1 MISNILINPLK
12 AWWQLHSSHIT
23 KSLITAI
30 LVIGCSLLITTPAL
44 ANIDDDKYDGN
55 VFVLYAG
62 NGSLVP
68 ARISLADSLKTK
80 KPSYIVFYIDD
91 SSDCKKYSGVMSQM
105 QAYYG
110 KAASFIPVTPDS
122 LEIGRKY
129 LSTEEGYYYKGVVPQ
144 TVIIDGEG
152 KVRLDESGQVPFEKI
167 DDTFRE
173 VFNLL
178 PRTESVALKRRSFNE
193 YNSELTK

>member
-1 MISNILINPLK
+1 MSKILINSLK
-12 AWWQLHSSHIT
+12 TWWQLHSSHVA

-30 LVIGCSLLITTPAL
+30 LVIGCSLLLTTPAL

-68 ARISLADSLKTK
+68 ARISLVDSLKTK
-80 KPSYIVFYIDD
+80 KPSFIVFYIDD
-91 SSDCKKYSGVMSQM
+91 SRDCKQYSGVMSQM

-122 LEIGRKY
+122 LETGRKY
-129 LSTEEGYYYKGVVPQ
+129 LPTEEGYYYKGVVPQ

-152 KVRLDESGQVPFEKI
+152 KVRLDEIGQVSFEKI
-167 DDTFRE
+167 DDTFRQ

-178 PRTESVALKRRSFNE
+178 PRTESVTLKRRSFNE

>member
-1 MISNILINPLK
+1 MMLK
-12 AWWQLHSSHIT
+12 VLVNSLKYLYRSIHTSLT
-23 KSLITAI
+23 KLLVTAI
-30 LVIGCSLLITTPAL
+30 LVVAYSCLLISPAL

-80 KPSYIVFYIDD
+80 KPSLIVFYIDD
-91 SSDCKKYSGVMSQM
+91 SSDCKKYSGVISQL

-110 KAASFIPVTPDS
+110 KAASFVPVTVDS
-122 LEIGRKY
+122 LDIDRKY
-129 LSTEEGYYYKGVVPQ
+129 ANTEEGYYYK
-144 TVIIDGEG
+144 G
-152 KVRLDESGQVPFEKI
+152 KVRLDESGQLSFEKI
-167 DDTFRE
+167 DDSFRE

-178 PRTESVALKRRSFNE
+178 PRSESVVLKKRIFNE
-193 YNSELTK
+193 YNSELTQ

>member
-1 MISNILINPLK
+1 MSKVLVDSLK
-12 AWWQLHSSHIT
+12 FCGELRVHIARF
-23 KSLITAI
+23 LVFAI
-30 LVIGCSLLITTPAL
+30 LVVGCSLVLTTPAW

-68 ARISLADSLKTK
+68 PRISLADSLKAK
-80 KPSYIVFYIDD
+80 KPSYLVFYIDD
-91 SSDCKKYSGVMSQM
+91 SRDCKAYSGVMSQM

-122 LEIGRKY
+122 LDLDRKY
-129 LSTEEGYYYKGVVPQ
+129 LNTEEGYYYKGVVPQ

-178 PRTESVALKRRSFNE
+178 PRTESVTLRRRSFNE

>member
-1 MISNILINPLK
+1 MLINPLK
-12 AWWQLHSSHIT
+12 AWWQLHHSHVT

-30 LVIGCSLLITTPAL
+30 LVIACSLLLNAPAL

-91 SSDCKKYSGVMSQM
+91 SRDCKQYSGVMSQM
-105 QAYYG
+105 QASYG

-122 LEIGRKY
+122 LETGRKY
-129 LSTEEGYYYKGVVPQ
+129 LPTEEGYYYKGVVPQ

-152 KVRLDESGQVPFEKI
+152 KVRLDEIGQVSYEKI
-167 DDTFRE
+167 DSTFRE

-178 PRTESVALKRRSFNE
+178 PRTESVALRRRSFNE

>member
-1 MISNILINPLK
+1 MMSKILINPLK
-12 AWWQLHSSHIT
+12 AWWQLHYSHIT

-30 LVIGCSLLITTPAL
+30 LVIGCSLLLTTPAW

-91 SSDCKKYSGVMSQM
+91 SSDCKAYSGVMSQM
-105 QAYYG
+105 QASYG

-122 LEIGRKY
+122 LELDRKY
-129 LSTEEGYYYKGVVPQ
+129 LNTEEGYYYKGVVPQ

-152 KVRLDESGQVPFEKI
+152 KVRLDEIGQVSYEKI

-178 PRTESVALKRRSFNE
+178 PRTESVALRRRSFNE

>member
-1 MISNILINPLK
+1 MLINPLK
-12 AWWQLHSSHIT
+12 AWWQLHHSHVA
-23 KSLITAI
+23 KSLITTI
-30 LVIGCSLLITTPAL
+30 LVIICSLLLTNPAL

-91 SSDCKKYSGVMSQM
+91 SRDCKQYSGVMSQM

-122 LEIGRKY
+122 LELGRKY
-129 LSTEEGYYYKGVVPQ
+129 LPTEEGYYYKGVVPQ

-152 KVRLDESGQVPFEKI
+152 KVRLDEIGQVSFEKI

>member
-12 AWWQLHSSHIT
+12 AWWQLHCSQIA
-23 KSLITAI
+23 KSLIVAI
-30 LVIGCSLLITTPAL
+30 LVIGCSLLLTTPAW

-91 SSDCKKYSGVMSQM
+91 SKDCKQYSGVMSQM

-122 LEIGRKY
+122 LELGRKY
-129 LSTEEGYYYKGVVPQ
+129 LNTEEGYYYKGVVPQ

>member
-1 MISNILINPLK
+1 MMSKVLINSLK
-12 AWWQLHSSHIT
+12 AWWRLHYSHIT
-23 KSLITAI
+23 KSLIAAI
-30 LVIGCSLLITTPAL
+30 LVICYSLMLTTPAW

-68 ARISLADSLKTK
+68 PRISLADSLKAK
-80 KPSYIVFYIDD
+80 KPSYLVFYIDD
-91 SSDCKKYSGVMSQM
+91 SRDCKAYSGVMSQM

-122 LEIGRKY
+122 LDIGRKY
-129 LSTEEGYYYKGVVPQ
+129 LNTEEGYYYKGVVPQ

-152 KVRLDESGQVPFEKI
+152 KVRLDESGAVPFEKI

-178 PRTESVALKRRSFNE
+178 PRTESVTLKRRSFNE
-193 YNSELTK
+193 YNSELAK

>member
-1 MISNILINPLK
+1 MMLKILISPLK
-12 AWWQLHSSHIT
+12 AWWKLHYSNVT

-30 LVIGCSLLITTPAL
+30 LAIVCSLLLTTPAW

-91 SSDCKKYSGVMSQM
+91 SRDCKQYSGVMSQM

-122 LEIGRKY
+122 LELDRKY
-129 LSTEEGYYYKGVVPQ
+129 NNTEEGYYYKGVVPQ

-152 KVRLDESGQVPFEKI
+152 KVRLDEIGQVSFEKI

-178 PRTESVALKRRSFNE
+178 PRKESVALKRRSFNE

>member
-1 MISNILINPLK
+1 MMAKVLINLLK
-12 AWWQLHSSHIT
+12 SWDKFRSRVVRL
-23 KSLITAI
+23 LITAM
-30 LVIGCSLLITTPAL
+30 LVVGCSLLLTTSAL
-44 ANIDDDKYDGN
+44 ANVDDDKYDGN

-68 ARISLADSLKTK
+68 PRISLADSLKTK

-91 SSDCKKYSGVMSQM
+91 SRDCKAYSGVMSQM

-122 LEIGRKY
+122 LDLDRKY
-129 LSTEEGYYYKGVVPQ
+129 LNTEEGYYYKGVVPQ

-178 PRTESVALKRRSFNE
+178 PRTESVTLRRRSFNE

>member
-1 MISNILINPLK
+1 MMLK
-12 AWWQLHSSHIT
+12 VLVNSLKYLYRSIHTSLT
-23 KSLITAI
+23 KLLVTAI
-30 LVIGCSLLITTPAL
+30 LVVAYSCLLISPAL

-80 KPSYIVFYIDD
+80 KPSLIVFYIDD
-91 SSDCKKYSGVMSQM
+91 SSDCKKYSGVISQL

-110 KAASFIPVTPDS
+110 KAASFVPVTVDS
-122 LEIGRKY
+122 LDIDRKY
-129 LSTEEGYYYKGVVPQ
+129 ANTEEGYYYKGVVPQ
-144 TVIIDGEG
+144 TVIVDGEG
-152 KVRLDESGQVPFEKI
+152 KVRLDESGQLSFEKI
-167 DDTFRE
+167 DDSFRE

-178 PRTESVALKRRSFNE
+178 PRSESVVLKKRIFNE
-193 YNSELTK
+193 YNSELTQ

>member
-1 MISNILINPLK
+1 MMLKILINPLK
-12 AWWQLHSSHIT
+12 DWWQLHCSHVT
-23 KSLITAI
+23 KSLLTAI
-30 LVIGCSLLITTPAL
+30 LVIGCSFLLTTPAL

-91 SSDCKKYSGVMSQM
+91 SSDCKQYSGVMSQM

-122 LEIGRKY
+122 LELGRKY
-129 LSTEEGYYYKGVVPQ
+129 NNTEEGYYYKGVVPQ

-152 KVRLDESGQVPFEKI
+152 KVRLDEIGQVSFEKI

>member
-1 MISNILINPLK
+1 MMSNILIKSLK
-12 AWWQLHSSHIT
+12 AWWQLHSSHVA

-30 LVIGCSLLITTPAL
+30 LVIACSLLLTTPAL

-91 SSDCKKYSGVMSQM
+91 SKDCKQYSGVMSQM

>member
-12 AWWQLHSSHIT
+12 AWWQLHLSQIA

-30 LVIGCSLLITTPAL
+30 LVIGCSLLLTTPAL

-91 SSDCKKYSGVMSQM
+91 SKDCKQYSGVMSQM

-129 LSTEEGYYYKGVVPQ
+129 LNTEEGYYYKGVVPQ

>member
-1 MISNILINPLK
+1 MSKISVNYF
-12 AWWQLHSSHIT
+12 
-23 KSLITAI
+23 KSLWRSIVAT
-30 LVIGCSLLITTPAL
+30 LLICVYSCLLAHPAL
-44 ANIDDDKYDGN
+44 AGIEDDRYDGN

-68 ARISLADSLKTK
+68 ARISLAESLKTK

-91 SSDCKKYSGVMSQM
+91 SSDCKQYSGVMSQM

-122 LEIGRKY
+122 LETGRKY
-129 LSTEEGYYYKGVVPQ
+129 LNTEEGYYYKGVVPQ

-152 KVRLDESGQVPFEKI
+152 KVRLDEIGQVSFEKI

>member
-1 MISNILINPLK
+1 MISKILINPLK
-12 AWWQLHSSHIT
+12 SWWQLHYSHVT

-30 LVIGCSLLITTPAL
+30 LVVGCSFLLTTPAL
-44 ANIDDDKYDGN
+44 ANVDDDKYDGN

-68 ARISLADSLKTK
+68 PRISLADSLKTK

-91 SSDCKKYSGVMSQM
+91 SRDCKAYSGVMSQM

-110 KAASFIPVTPDS
+110 KAASFIPVSPDS
-122 LEIGRKY
+122 LDLDRKY
-129 LSTEEGYYYKGVVPQ
+129 LKTEEGYYYKGVVPQ

-152 KVRLDESGQVPFEKI
+152 KVRLDQSGQVPFEKI

-178 PRTESVALKRRSFNE
+178 PRTESVTLRRRSFNE

>member
-1 MISNILINPLK
+1 MSKTLIKSLK
-12 AWWQLHSSHIT
+12 AWWQLHSSHVT

-30 LVIGCSLLITTPAL
+30 LVISCSLLLTTPAL

-68 ARISLADSLKTK
+68 ARISLADSLKAK

-91 SSDCKKYSGVMSQM
+91 SRDCKAYSGVMSQM

-122 LEIGRKY
+122 LELDRKY
-129 LSTEEGYYYKGVVPQ
+129 LNTEEGYYYKGVVPQ

>member
-1 MISNILINPLK
+1 MMLKILINPIK
-12 AWWQLHSSHIT
+12 AWWQLYLSHVK
-23 KSLITAI
+23 KSLITTI
-30 LVIGCSLLITTPAL
+30 LVISFSLLLTTPAW

-91 SSDCKKYSGVMSQM
+91 SSDCKQYSGVMSQM

-122 LEIGRKY
+122 LELDRKY
-129 LSTEEGYYYKGVVPQ
+129 NNTEEGYYYKGVVPQ

-152 KVRLDESGQVPFEKI
+152 KVRLDEIGQVSFEKI

>member
-1 MISNILINPLK
+1 MMSKILINPLK
-12 AWWQLHSSHIT
+12 AWWQLHYSHVT
-23 KSLITAI
+23 KSLITTI
-30 LVIGCSLLITTPAL
+30 LVIACSLLLTTPAL

-68 ARISLADSLKTK
+68 ARISLADSLKAK

-91 SSDCKKYSGVMSQM
+91 SKDCKAYSGVMSQM

-122 LEIGRKY
+122 LELGHKY
-129 LSTEEGYYYKGVVPQ
+129 LNTEEGYYYKGVVPQ

-178 PRTESVALKRRSFNE
+178 PRAESVALKRRSFNE

>member
-1 MISNILINPLK
+1 MLINPLK
-12 AWWQLHSSHIT
+12 AWWQLHHSHVT
-23 KSLITAI
+23 KSLITTI
-30 LVIGCSLLITTPAL
+30 LVIACSLLLTTPAL

-91 SSDCKKYSGVMSQM
+91 SRDCKQYSGVMSQM

-122 LEIGRKY
+122 LELGRKY
-129 LSTEEGYYYKGVVPQ
+129 LPTEEGYYYKGVVPQ

-152 KVRLDESGQVPFEKI
+152 KVRLDEIGQVSFEKI

-178 PRTESVALKRRSFNE
+178 ARTESLTLKRRSFNE

>member
-1 MISNILINPLK
+1 MMSKILIKSLK
-12 AWWQLHSSHIT
+12 AWWQLHSSNIT

-30 LVIGCSLLITTPAL
+30 LVLTCSLLLTTPAL

-68 ARISLADSLKTK
+68 ARISLAESLKTK

-91 SSDCKKYSGVMSQM
+91 SSDCKAYSGVMSQM

-110 KAASFIPVTPDS
+110 KVASFIPVTPDS
-122 LEIGRKY
+122 LELGRKY
-129 LSTEEGYYYKGVVPQ
+129 LNTEEGYYYKGVVPQ

-178 PRTESVALKRRSFNE
+178 PRTESVALRRRSFNE

>member
-1 MISNILINPLK
+1 MLINPLK
-12 AWWQLHSSHIT
+12 AWWQLHHSHVA
-23 KSLITAI
+23 KSLITTI
-30 LVIGCSLLITTPAL
+30 LVIACSFLLTTPAL

-91 SSDCKKYSGVMSQM
+91 SSDCKQYSGVMSQM

-122 LEIGRKY
+122 LELGRKY
-129 LSTEEGYYYKGVVPQ
+129 LPTEEGYYYKGVVPQ

-152 KVRLDESGQVPFEKI
+152 KVRLDEIGQVSFEKI

-178 PRTESVALKRRSFNE
+178 PRTESVTLKRRSFNE
-193 YNSELTK
+193 YNSELTR

>member
-1 MISNILINPLK
+1 MMLKILINPIK
-12 AWWQLHSSHIT
+12 AWWQLHYSHVT

-30 LVIGCSLLITTPAL
+30 LVIGCSLLLTTPAW

-91 SSDCKKYSGVMSQM
+91 SSDCKQYSGVMSQM

-122 LEIGRKY
+122 LELDRKY
-129 LSTEEGYYYKGVVPQ
+129 NNTEEGYYYKGVVPQ

-152 KVRLDESGQVPFEKI
+152 KVRLDEIGQVSFEKI

>member
-1 MISNILINPLK
+1 MSKVLINSLK
-12 AWWQLHSSHIT
+12 SWWQLHYSHVT
-23 KSLITAI
+23 KSLLTAI
-30 LVIGCSLLITTPAL
+30 LVIGCSCLLTTPAL
-44 ANIDDDKYDGN
+44 ANVDDDKYDGN

-68 ARISLADSLKTK
+68 PRISLADSLKTK

-91 SSDCKKYSGVMSQM
+91 SRDCKAYSGVMSQM

-110 KAASFIPVTPDS
+110 KAASFIPVSPDS
-122 LEIGRKY
+122 LDLDRKY
-129 LSTEEGYYYKGVVPQ
+129 LNTEEGYYYKGVVPQ

-178 PRTESVALKRRSFNE
+178 PRTESVTLRRRSFNE

>member
-1 MISNILINPLK
+1 MMSKILINPLK
-12 AWWQLHSSHIT
+12 AWWKLHHSHVT

-30 LVIGCSLLITTPAL
+30 LVLTCSLLLTTPAW

-68 ARISLADSLKTK
+68 ARISLADSLKAK

-91 SSDCKKYSGVMSQM
+91 SRDCKAYSGVMSQM

-122 LEIGRKY
+122 LELGRKY
-129 LSTEEGYYYKGVVPQ
+129 SNTEEGYYYKGVVPQ

-178 PRTESVALKRRSFNE
+178 PRTESVALRRRSFNE

>member
-1 MISNILINPLK
+1 MPKILINSLK
-12 AWWQLHSSHIT
+12 AWWQFHWSYIT

-30 LVIGCSLLITTPAL
+30 LVIACSLLLTTPAL

-68 ARISLADSLKTK
+68 ARISLAESLKTK

-91 SSDCKKYSGVMSQM
+91 SKDCKQYAGVMSQM

-129 LSTEEGYYYKGVVPQ
+129 LNTEEGYYYKGVVPQ

>member
-1 MISNILINPLK
+1 MMPKILINSLK
-12 AWWQLHSSHIT
+12 SWWQLHCSHIT
-23 KSLITAI
+23 KLLITAI
-30 LVIGCSLLITTPAL
+30 LVLTCSLLLTTPAL

-68 ARISLADSLKTK
+68 ARISLAESLKTK

-91 SSDCKKYSGVMSQM
+91 SSDCKAYSGVMSQM
-105 QAYYG
+105 QASYG
-110 KAASFIPVTPDS
+110 KAVSFIPVTPDS
-122 LEIGRKY
+122 LELDRKY
-129 LSTEEGYYYKGVVPQ
+129 LNTEEGYYYKGVVPQ

-152 KVRLDESGQVPFEKI
+152 KVRLDEIGQVSYEKI

-178 PRTESVALKRRSFNE
+178 PRTESVALRRRSFNE